1 MPVNRSPITER
12 FEPRDKDVRV
22 VEEDARQNLPS
33 EDIGDSAGTKKQDQ
47 IPCWI
52 GLRKDRESSIH
63 VYADAST
70 KAFAAHTYIRVVD
83 TDVSRREETWIDF
96 SLVAGKT

>member
-1 MPVNRSPITER
+1 
-12 FEPRDKDVRV
+12 
-22 VEEDARQNLPS
+22 
-33 EDIGDSAGTKKQDQ
+33 
-47 IPCWI
+47 
-52 GLRKDRESSIH
+52 